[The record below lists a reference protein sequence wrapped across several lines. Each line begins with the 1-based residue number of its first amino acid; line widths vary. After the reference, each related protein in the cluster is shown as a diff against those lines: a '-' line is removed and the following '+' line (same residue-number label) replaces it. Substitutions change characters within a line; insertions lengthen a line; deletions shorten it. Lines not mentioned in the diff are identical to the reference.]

1 MPDADISMTAP
12 AFPVRTA
19 EISRSTG
26 ETRVALALSLD
37 GGGRAEI
44 ATGFGM
50 LDHML
55 ALIAFWA
62 GFDLSLR
69 CEGDLHVDAHH
80 VTEDVGLYMC
90 S

>member
-37 GGGRAEI
+37 GGGRA
-44 ATGFGM
+44 
-50 LDHML
+50 LDDL
-55 ALIAFWA
+55 A
-62 GFDLSLR
+62 R
-69 CEGDLHVDAHH
+69 GDEVR
-80 VTEDVGLYMC
+80 DVAASAC
-90 S
+90 STTCLP